1 LRNDVYTMG
10 FFTPSFYQR
19 QLLTTRLQ
27 GKLWNRWGMTFSG
40 GIGLQQVDQGQPL
53 TRALTLSPAFKLRVS
68 PRLSL
73 RLGYTHYDSAP
84 GLGNVSGNAILLST
98 DYKF

>member
-1 LRNDVYTMG
+1 MG

-27 GKLWNRWGMTFSG
+27 GRLWGPVGYDFSG
-40 GIGLQQVDQGQPL
+40 GIGFQQVEQGQPL
-53 TRALTLSPAFKLRVS
+53 TRALTLSPAFTLRVG

-73 RLGYTHYDSAP
+73 RLGYTHYHSAP
-84 GLGNVSGNAILLST
+84 GLAKLSDNTVLLST
-98 DYKF
+98 DYTF